1 MPLRDCRFIVYTVGW
16 VGVAAGLSSAL
27 LFLFR
32 VNGVYYDSLTARTCF
47 TCMWLI
53 TAGCL
58 LFLPVPYTAA
68 PAQPNSLCVIVSS
81 KRFGVALLIPVAI
94 FDWVVF
100 LAISLRVIQLYGPQ
114 THWCARLKMLVT
126 GAGTSAIPRT
136 LLRTG
141 QLYIMWVYLIL
152 RESLRADRSRYI

>member
-1 MPLRDCRFIVYTVGW
+1 MPLRDCRSIMYTVGW
-16 VGVAAGLSSAL
+16 IGVAAGLSSSL

-32 VNGVYYDSLTARTCF
+32 VNGVYYDSLSARICF

-58 LFLPVPYTAA
+58 LILPAPYMAA
-68 PAQPNSLCVIVSS
+68 PSQPYSLCIIVSS
-81 KRFGVALLIPVAI
+81 KRFGIALVIPVAI

-100 LAISLRVIQLYGPQ
+100 LAISHRVIQLYGPH
-114 THWCARLKMLVT
+114 TDWRGRFKMLVT

-141 QLYIMWVYLIL
+141 QFYIM
-152 RESLRADRSRYI
+152 